1 MFVGTLSVLIYHH
14 ISNQRPQPVVL
25 LQLLVRR
32 CMPNAFERDRQKS
45 DFDCMLL
52 LTCRMELCNTIL
64 RSCYTRS
71 SRGAFSLEQAC
82 QAREGSQWNQIKVDQ
97 V

>member
-1 MFVGTLSVLIYHH
+1 MFVGTPSVLIYHH
-14 ISNQRPQPVVL
+14 VSNQRPQSVAL

-32 CMPNAFERDRQKS
+32 CVPNAFERDRQKP

-52 LTCRMELCNTIL
+52 LTCRMVLCNTIL
-64 RSCYTRS
+64 RSWCTRS
-71 SRGAFSLEQAC
+71 SRGAFSPEQAC